1 MPQKK
6 VPTNHSEIWK
16 QGYNTFLKA
25 FEQAKKDNPNATLKQ
40 NVETARASAQETFNK
55 NYPSPTGQISEGG
68 TSKGAITILPDA
80 NSDPAAVKTWL
91 NKRQE
96 FGGGVGTAANDAQK
110 QGIKKTPNQQHN
122 GGPKGIKPTM

>member
-6 VPTNHSEIWK
+6 AAANHSELWK

-25 FEQAKKDNPNATLKQ
+25 FEQAKKDNPKATHKQ
-40 NVETARASAQETFNK
+40 NVETARTSAQDTFNN
-55 NYPSPTGQISEGG
+55 NYPSPTSQLNEGG
-68 TSKGAITILPDA
+68 TSRGPSIILPDA
-80 NSDPAAVKTWL
+80 NSDPAAVKNWL

-96 FGGGVGTAANDAQK
+96 FGAGVGTAAKDTEK
-110 QGIKKTPNQQHN
+110 LGIKSTPNQQHN